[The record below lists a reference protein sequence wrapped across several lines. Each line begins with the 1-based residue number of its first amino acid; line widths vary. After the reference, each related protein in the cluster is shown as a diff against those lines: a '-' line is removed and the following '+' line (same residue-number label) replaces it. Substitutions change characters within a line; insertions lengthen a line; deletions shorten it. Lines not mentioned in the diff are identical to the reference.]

1 MDTTSILLANRI
13 TLLLYFV
20 ELLENKPLE
29 NEFDGMIL
37 YYNLV
42 RVELLL
48 DNEAIG
54 Y

>member
-13 TLLLYFV
+13 TLLYFV